1 MGSTP
6 HFGRA
11 SGPKSSS
18 GLVPEQ
24 ADPVS
29 ETNDTDTHD
38 DDERTVVVFHGSR
51 LMYLVTTAIGIATWI
66 AMIVIVIAHL
76 L

>member
-1 MGSTP
+1 MIDGT
-6 HFGRA
+6 
-11 SGPKSSS
+11 
-18 GLVPEQ
+18 LPEQ
-24 ADPVS
+24 AEPAHK
-29 ETNDTDTHD
+29 TNDTDTQD

-51 LMYLVTTAIGIATWI
+51 LMYLVNTAIGIATFI